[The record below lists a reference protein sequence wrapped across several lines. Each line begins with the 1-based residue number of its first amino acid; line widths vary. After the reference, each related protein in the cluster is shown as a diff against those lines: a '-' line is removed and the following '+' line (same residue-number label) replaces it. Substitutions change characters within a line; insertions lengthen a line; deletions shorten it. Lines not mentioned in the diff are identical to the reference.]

1 MPKTSSRAS
10 SRIYLVL
17 APWQAS
23 RTTGVVF
30 SHRQAPGPKSENV
43 GFRVPV
49 PNTPRAP
56 KSTFCTLHLEVDFA
70 SIFGSKNITQN
81 DTFGGGPGGGQIAK
95 TVYSG
100 TSHKGTQKHPETE
113 PGRGKCDVTFTQ
125 LSSLFAVQG
134 PGTGFQGGG
143 QNG

>member
-1 MPKTSSRAS
+1 MSRGS
-10 SRIYLVL
+10 CRIYLVL

-30 SHRQAPGPKSENV
+30 SHRQGPGPKPENV
-43 GFRVPV
+43 GFRASV

-56 KSTFCTLHLEVDFA
+56 KSTFCTLHLEVDFI
-70 SIFGSKNITQN
+70 SILRSKNITPN
-81 DTFGGGPGGGQIAK
+81 DTFWGGPGGGQIAK

-100 TSHKGTQKHPETE
+100 TSHKGSQKHPETE

-125 LSSLFAVQG
+125 LSSEIAIQG
-134 PGTGFQGGG
+134 SGTGFPGGG
-143 QNG
+143 PNGTF